1 MIEVF
6 NKQIFLILENISFA
20 VVLEIFLPQLFLN
33 KLASSKMRKL
43 KS

>member
-1 MIEVF
+1 MISSVIVKVLSITVVSWEVM
-6 NKQIFLILENISFA
+6 N
-20 VVLEIFLPQLFLN
+20 PHLFSLKKN